1 MGREE
6 ALLTNIALT
15 DQATQQ
21 QDEDGLVSSASS
33 EPKFRVKRWR
43 KDPAPNFVNPSPK
56 AVATTPKPPLN
67 RWEHGHLSS
76 QYKPPSL
83 FVSALG
89 GLPPP
94 ALRKRALPQ
103 TPTRCEGLQYLQP
116 TNLAVHS
123 SSFVSQLR
131 VHVQSTSGQRS
142 SDEQFGVHADHCLS
156 KPLDLPQSLVRATT
170 SDSTTML
177 SLHQQL
183 KEQHH
188 LEWLHL
194 LEKAGDASDLVKATR
209 ESASDA
215 VHRSRVIAKFAPSTL
230 AAYFRSWNHWVDFCQ
245 LHDASPYHPPTVPLA
260 DFLQVSSK
268 RSALRVATAQSRALV
283 WISKYAGFPLLKE
296 ALEAPIT
303 RAYTIPTEVAPRKEA
318 APSPLS
324 FVVHLE
330 SCLLKDIGTPAD
342 RPLMGSILVLV
353 WSSLRWSD
361 ALWVSPCG
369 LVEDSDIIRGVA
381 AKTKTTSRGTPFAFV
396 KSGLLAVNSQVS
408 WSTKWLNLVR
418 QALQRTSELFP
429 GFKPDFLIPQCG
441 PNLAHPVF
449 SAPLPRSQGVL
460 LLRKLLLQSHR
471 DASVLSVGVHSPKVT
486 LLSWAR
492 QIGASEELRMVQGHH
507 RQSGAKFNV
516 GPIWS

>member
-1 MGREE
+1 MTQAHITHLWCCWQPSSKSPPREV
-6 ALLTNIALT
+6 LWVL
-15 DQATQQ
+15 QQ
-21 QDEDGLVSSASS
+21 PNQGPWFGFRNTLVSPCSN
-33 EPKFRVKRWR
+33 KRW
-43 KDPAPNFVNPSPK
+43 KHQSQ
-56 AVATTPKPPLN
+56 
-67 RWEHGHLSS
+67 GHI
-76 QYKPPSL
+76 PSL
-83 FVSALG
+83 LKWF
-89 GLPPP
+89 
-94 ALRKRALPQ
+94 REKKRHP
-103 TPTRCEGLQYLQP
+103 
-116 TNLAVHS
+116 HS
-123 SSFVSQLR
+123 
-131 VHVQSTSGQRS
+131 
-142 SDEQFGVHADHCLS
+142 
-156 KPLDLPQSLVRATT
+156 
-170 SDSTTML
+170 
-177 SLHQQL
+177 
-183 KEQHH
+183 
-188 LEWLHL
+188 
-194 LEKAGDASDLVKATR
+194 
-209 ESASDA
+209 
-215 VHRSRVIAKFAPSTL
+215 
-230 AAYFRSWNHWVDFCQ
+230 
-245 LHDASPYHPPTVPLA
+245 
-260 DFLQVSSK
+260 
-268 RSALRVATAQSRALV
+268 
-283 WISKYAGFPLLKE
+283 
-296 ALEAPIT
+296 
-303 RAYTIPTEVAPRKEA
+303 
-318 APSPLS
+318 LS

-342 RPLMGSILVLV
+342 RLLMGSILVLV

-486 LLSWAR
+486 LLSWVR
-492 QIGASEELRMVQGHH
+492 QIGASEELRMAQGHH